1 MRIYYDYVEFIENK
15 VGAFQRITKVW
26 DCYSK
31 NGICLGKVKWWA
43 HWRRYCFF
51 PEPNMLFDCNCLWD
65 IADFVAG
72 NTTEQKE
79 IQKQRKKNEKG
90 EKK

>member
-1 MRIYYDYVEFIENK
+1 
-15 VGAFQRITKVW
+15 
-26 DCYSK
+26 
-31 NGICLGKVKWWA
+31 
-43 HWRRYCFF
+43 
-51 PEPNMLFDCNCLWD
+51 MLFDCNCLWD

>member
-1 MRIYYDYVEFIENK
+1 MCYDHVEFIEDIRK
-15 VGAFQRITKVW
+15 RTERVTKIW
-26 DCYSK
+26 DCRSK
-31 NGICLGKVKWWA
+31 SGTPLGVVKWWA

-51 PEPNMLFDCNCLWD
+51 PAPNMLFDCNCLWD

-72 NTTEQKE
+72 NTAGQKG